1 MGLLWKIQL
10 KRGSTI
16 LSVVY
21 NTSIWADWA
30 LFYIEGDNSSLHLSL
45 KLIPNLLRLLKSP
58 QKNPR
63 NRKSMQELSCFITK
77 PNPSTPLLCLDRNLT
92 FREICT

>member
-21 NTSIWADWA
+21 NTSIWTDWA

-45 KLIPNLLRLLKSP
+45 KLIPISQSLEITEKSP
-58 QKNPR
+58 KEP
-63 NRKSMQELSCFITK
+63 TK
-77 PNPSTPLLCLDRNLT
+77 PQKHARAIVLYHKA
-92 FREICT
+92 